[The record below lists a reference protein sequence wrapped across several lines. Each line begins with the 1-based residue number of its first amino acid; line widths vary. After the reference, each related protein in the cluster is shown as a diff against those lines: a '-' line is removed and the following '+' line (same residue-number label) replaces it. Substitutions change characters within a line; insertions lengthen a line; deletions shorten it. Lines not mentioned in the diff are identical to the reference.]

1 MYVCMCLYYIR
12 IIRYIRKYHTY
23 HQHSI
28 ASFGTFSTFVHI
40 RIIHKCHA
48 IGWHISLTT
57 LCWWCSSPS
66 EVELALET
74 TFARDKKRFQYA
86 DVNHDGGVD
95 NEEFIYFLHPEYN
108 KEAVRDEGRGSEFVC
123 VCVCVPMVAHTL
135 WRQPCVAI
143 TRIPTPHPSPSDDV
157 TGRRPHKET
166 GQQP

>member
-1 MYVCMCLYYIR
+1 MSCTC
-12 IIRYIRKYHTY
+12 
-23 HQHSI
+23 
-28 ASFGTFSTFVHI
+28 
-40 RIIHKCHA
+40 
-48 IGWHISLTT
+48 WHISLTT

-108 KEAVRDEGRGSEFVC
+108 KEAVRGEGKGSVC
-123 VCVCVPMVAHTL
+123 VCVCV
-135 WRQPCVAI
+135 CVCPNGCTDIVETALCDYFKN
-143 TRIPTPHPSPSDDV
+143 PHPHPSPSDDV